1 MATEETGRLLKL
13 NRLAGNLGEES
24 AKADFDQ
31 SPQYNAKPH
40 SLRGRPSL
48 RVKDPALNQDNS
60 AGHPSSP
67 GLPNDWSVQLKS
79 STDYLAIEAASS

>member
-48 RVKDPALNQDNS
+48 RVKDPALNQDNKCR
-60 AGHPSSP
+60 SSQQP
-67 GLPNDWSVQLKS
+67 RPTERLVRATEVKHRLFSN
-79 STDYLAIEAASS
+79 